1 MKKTILFIGG
11 SSYSGSTML
20 DMMLSNT
27 KQGFSVGEVHA
38 LFRPYR
44 PHHFKPICGCA
55 TPNCNIWEK
64 IRDRGEQNLYQ
75 SVFNEF
81 KSTEYIVDSSK
92 NPYWIERQTKNALLQ
107 GYEVYNIV
115 IWKNPVDFCSSMIKR
130 NRKGCIKA
138 WKNYYKL
145 YMTIIENWT
154 SISYKDLATDPALSL
169 IKLCDSIGI
178 NYETGMEN
186 YWNKQHHTLFGNDS
200 AKVHLFNSSNELE
213 VEDKTFSSLPKTGQ
227 INNDSE
233 KHRSIYYN
241 SDNNNV
247 SSIIRNK
254 IKQDIVVNDIFSELL
269 SGSSRTEPQYNNRK
283 YNKHKLT
290 IIRLSY
296 NIKYNILHII
306 GKYLRIM

>member
-55 TPNCNIWEK
+55 APDCNIWKK
-64 IRDRGEQNLYQ
+64 IRDNGEQNLYQ

-81 KSTEYIVDSSK
+81 ASTEYIVDSSK
-92 NPYWIERQTKNALLQ
+92 DPYWIERQTKNALLQ

-115 IWKNPVDFCSSMIKR
+115 IWKSPVDFCSSMIKR
-130 NRKGCIKA
+130 KRKGCIKA

-145 YMTIIENWT
+145 YMTIIDNWL
-154 SISYKDLATDPALSL
+154 SISYKDLATDPSSSL
-169 IKLCDSIGI
+169 IKLCNSIGI
-178 NYETGMEN
+178 KHETEMEN

-200 AKVHLFNSSNELE
+200 AKVHLFKSSNEIE
-213 VEDKTFSSLPKTGQ
+213 VEDKTFSSSPETNQ
-227 INNDSE
+227 TNNDSE

-254 IKQDIVVNDIFSELL
+254 IKQDIVINDIVSGLS
-269 SGSSRTEPQYNNRK
+269 SGSSKIESQPHNRK

-290 IIRLSY
+290 IIRLIY
-296 NIKYNILHII
+296 DIKYNILHII